1 MAEVQDVRGSPS
13 FENSETEFQVLK
25 VCSPRRRGGSS
36 VGEGAWPKNVLW
48 QAEEKWKA
56 TDWRLP
62 FGGQHDNEHVLRGM
76 MWADN
81 Y

>member
-1 MAEVQDVRGSPS
+1 MFVDLPPLKIARRNFRYSRCVR
-13 FENSETEFQVLK
+13 Q
-25 VCSPRRRGGSS
+25 GGSS